1 MTIDTSLDHLHAIE
15 LPTPFAVGPITVY
28 VADAPGEPLTLIDTG
43 PRTEKAQ
50 LALEAGLARLGY
62 APDDLDRILITH
74 AHVDHFGLAS
84 DLVSL
89 SGAEVLTH
97 HWNER
102 SLGDYSAD
110 RERRVAFYGT
120 LLRQAGVP
128 EKVMTAV
135 GRVTLGVRVFARP
148 VSVNVALDEGD
159 AVRLAGREWQVLHTP
174 GHAAGLV
181 CLYEPQSRTLLS
193 SDHLLRDISSNPV
206 VEPPPPGETE
216 RLHSLALY
224 RASLQRVAALGAAQ
238 ALPSH
243 GPVVDDVPGLVDRR
257 LAFHERRA
265 ERVLAALRG
274 GARTTWDVTQ
284 ILFPDRSPMDIFLAV
299 SEIIGHLD
307 LLEIEGR
314 IKGGDEGGIIHW
326 EVGEGD

>member
-1 MTIDTSLDHLHAIE
+1 
-15 LPTPFAVGPITVY
+15 
-28 VADAPGEPLTLIDTG
+28 
-43 PRTEKAQ
+43 
-50 LALEAGLARLGY
+50 
-62 APDDLDRILITH
+62 
-74 AHVDHFGLAS
+74 
-84 DLVSL
+84 
-89 SGAEVLTH
+89 
-97 HWNER
+97 
-102 SLGDYSAD
+102 
-110 RERRVAFYGT
+110 
-120 LLRQAGVP
+120 
-128 EKVMTAV
+128 
-135 GRVTLGVRVFARP
+135 
-148 VSVNVALDEGD
+148 
-159 AVRLAGREWQVLHTP
+159 
-174 GHAAGLV
+174 
-181 CLYEPQSRTLLS
+181 
-193 SDHLLRDISSNPV
+193 LRDISSNPV

-326 EVGEGD
+326 EVEEGD